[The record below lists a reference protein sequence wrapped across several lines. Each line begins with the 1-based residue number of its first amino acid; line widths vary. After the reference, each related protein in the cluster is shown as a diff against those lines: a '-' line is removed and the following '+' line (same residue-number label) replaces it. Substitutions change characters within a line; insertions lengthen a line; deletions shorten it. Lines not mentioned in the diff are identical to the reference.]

1 MADDTAHITMVQRS
15 PTYVVSRPATDAIAN
30 RLQRFLPAKLAY
42 AVVRRKNVFR
52 QGLVYRKTRTEPE
65 KVKQFLLS
73 GVRDGLGPDY
83 DVDTHF
89 TPTYNP
95 WDQRLCLIPDGD
107 LFRAIRTGRASMVTE
122 HIETFTETGVRLQSG
137 EELEADIIVT
147 ATGLNLVTLGEM
159 DFVVDDQPLNFA
171 DTWTYR
177 GLGYSNVPNLVS
189 TFGYVN
195 ASWTLKA
202 DLTSEYVCRLLN
214 HMEAVGATRCT
225 PRLRPEDADMPER
238 PWIDDFPAGY
248 MTRTMHLLPR
258 QGDHAPWLNPQDYRR
273 DVKMIRRG
281 AIDDGVMTF
290 DTPDR
295 VAVPVA

>member
-1 MADDTAHITMVQRS
+1 M
-15 PTYVVSRPATDAIAN
+15 
-30 RLQRFLPAKLAY
+30 
-42 AVVRRKNVFR
+42 
-52 QGLVYRKTRTEPE
+52 
-65 KVKQFLLS
+65 
-73 GVRDGLGPDY
+73 
-83 DVDTHF
+83 
-89 TPTYNP
+89 
-95 WDQRLCLIPDGD
+95 
-107 LFRAIRTGRASMVTE
+107 
-122 HIETFTETGVRLQSG
+122 
-137 EELEADIIVT
+137 
-147 ATGLNLVTLGEM
+147 
-159 DFVVDDQPLNFA
+159 
-171 DTWTYR
+171 
-177 GLGYSNVPNLVS
+177 S